1 MTRALRLEYSGA
13 LYHVTSRG
21 DRREDIYDD
30 DVDRSMFL
38 ALLNDVCESYNWDC
52 HGYCLMSNHYHLLI
66 ETPEPNLSAGM
77 RQLNGVYSQKYN
89 YRHNKVGHVFQ
100 GRYVSILVEKESYL
114 LELTRYI
121 VLNPVRAG
129 MVVQASD
136 WPWSSYRA
144 VIGKVVAP
152 DWLNGDWILSCF
164 GSNKRKSIK
173 RYILFVLE
181 GVAKESPLANV
192 KNQIFLGSEK
202 FVENGLKLI
211 EVHKDLSEVPRI
223 QKRNPRLSL
232 ETYAEIS
239 CSRNE
244 AIISAYKSGGYTLKE
259 VGEFFG
265 LGYSMVSRIVRDSK
279 FKT

>member
-1 MTRALRLEYSGA
+1 MARALRLEYSGA

-30 DVDRSMFL
+30 DADRIAFIE
-38 ALLNDVCESYNWDC
+38 LLDDVCESYNWDC

-121 VLNPVRAG
+121 VLNPVRAH
-129 MVVQASD
+129 MVSSAGD
-136 WPWSSYRA
+136 WPWSSYCA
-144 VIGKVVAP
+144 VIGKEDVRSC
-152 DWLNGDWILSCF
+152 LNRDWILSCF
-164 GSNKRKSIK
+164 GPDKRRSIKQYINFVEDGIKRKS
-173 RYILFVLE
+173 
-181 GVAKESPLANV
+181 PLRDV

-202 FVENGLKLI
+202 FIEAGLKL
-211 EVHKDLSEVPRI
+211 VDAHKDLSEVPRI
-223 QKRNPRLSL
+223 QKRNPRQPLAH
-232 ETYAEIS
+232 YAENYPN
-239 CSRNE
+239 RNE
-244 AIISAYKSGGYTLKE
+244 AIVEAYSSGGYTLKE
-259 VGEFFG
+259 IGEHFG
-265 LGYSMVSRIVRDSK
+265 LGYSMVSRIVSNSK